1 MSIQVERLAQ
11 LVVVRLAYPRTE
23 EGSVRTAFGAVQNVL
38 WGTGTMVVQG

>member
-1 MSIQVERLAQ
+1 MSIQAERLAQ
-11 LVVVRLAYPRTE
+11 LVVVRLAFPRTE